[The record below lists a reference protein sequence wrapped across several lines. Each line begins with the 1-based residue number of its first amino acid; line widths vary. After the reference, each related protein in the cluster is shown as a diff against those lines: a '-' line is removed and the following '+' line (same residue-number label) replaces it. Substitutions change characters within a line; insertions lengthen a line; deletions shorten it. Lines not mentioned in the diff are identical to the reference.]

1 MLPVG
6 VPRQVTFVVAC
17 RFPKNPALSRVSDP
31 KRLYFCTVIGRPEAV
46 RSADRP
52 ACELQCRWSR
62 GPEGLRRRLQP
73 AVSAR
78 LLCIRPASVRVSV
91 WARRISPASSGKS
104 VREPKAEWLSDERE
118 LRAIGQT
125 SQIAALPAR
134 QIAAAIAAQDGDRVP
149 GIIQPDRIWTASVGR
164 RCANLH
170 S

>member
-78 LLCIRPASVRVSV
+78 LLCIHTASECSGFSV
-91 WARRISPASSGKS
+91 GAANFAS
-104 VREPKAEWLSDERE
+104 E
-118 LRAIGQT
+118 LRKVRPRT
-125 SQIAALPAR
+125 KSRVALGRAR
-134 QIAAAIAAQDGDRVP
+134 TPRHWPNEPDSRAP
-149 GIIQPDRIWTASVGR
+149 GAPNR
-164 RCANLH
+164 RCD
-170 S
+170 SGPGR